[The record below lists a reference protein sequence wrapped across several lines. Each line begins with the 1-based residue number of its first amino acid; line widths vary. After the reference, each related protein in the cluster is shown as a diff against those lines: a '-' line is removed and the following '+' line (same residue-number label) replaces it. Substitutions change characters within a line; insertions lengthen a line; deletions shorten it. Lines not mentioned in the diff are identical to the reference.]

1 VIARIHA
8 QYPAAIACGEGGL
21 WVSWWDKGIHRIDPR
36 TNRIVATAS
45 TPAPFVNV
53 LAVGGGFAWSSNEA
67 AGTVSKVDPNGK
79 VVATY
84 ETGDGAHQMSFAD
97 GRLWVANQ
105 DVGSVTG
112 IDAATGA
119 RTTYS
124 FGHPVQ
130 SVAAQ
135 GSRLL
140 VELNEGQT
148 FEDRIAALKGKVAK
162 LIVPTYVFD
171 PVEPALAWNPW
182 AFLAER
188 ATCAGLVQSR
198 PGTGAIEP
206 DLARSLPR
214 VSSDGLTYTFVV
226 RPGRRFAPPSGAI
239 VTVDD
244 IRASIERAM
253 SPKLGPA
260 YPGAPQP
267 GALFLDD
274 IVGAKA
280 FQKGAAHLRGI
291 AVDGARITFTLF
303 KPSKTFLQRL
313 ALAFY
318 CTVPADTPIVHSG
331 LSKAPPSAGP
341 YYFSEALN
349 QEYDI
354 LERNP
359 NYNGP
364 HPAKLDA
371 IAFREGISAEHAIA
385 RVESGAW
392 DGAILDD
399 ELLAPTGAAAREA
412 ISQGL
417 RAEDLRLTDPPFRGG
432 GAVHALL
439 SPRLGCDDVSG
450 ALDLA
455 ALCLRSG

>member
-1 VIARIHA
+1 M
-8 QYPAAIACGEGGL
+8 
-21 WVSWWDKGIHRIDPR
+21 SWWDKGIHRIDPH

-313 ALAFY
+313 ALPFY

-331 LSKAPPSAGP
+331 SVEGA
-341 YYFSEALN
+341 SE
-349 QEYDI
+349 
-354 LERNP
+354 RRP
-359 NYNGP
+359 
-364 HPAKLDA
+364 
-371 IAFREGISAEHAIA
+371 
-385 RVESGAW
+385 
-392 DGAILDD
+392 
-399 ELLAPTGAAAREA
+399 LLLQR
-412 ISQGL
+412 
-417 RAEDLRLTDPPFRGG
+417 RAEPGIRHPRAQPELQRAAPGEARRDRVPRGDLG
-432 GAVHALL
+432 GARDRARRVRSLGRCD
-439 SPRLGCDDVSG
+439 PRRRVARADRCSR
-450 ALDLA
+450 A
-455 ALCLRSG
+455 